1 MLKFQTILFQHQH
14 HHAPSFIT
22 TSNMDPDAS
31 TNNLARARAYYNDKQ
46 YPKAAAIFKQIANS
60 CACGVQARTS
70 PCCCKSLV
78 SAFANS
84 AVEAELRK
92 KCICSAKSDVR
103 CKNAGHVDAL
113 DGLAAVH
120 EAKSSLDTAMVIA
133 EAMINLAPRE
143 PKGFLRLGRL
153 LRLKRSYRQAF
164 QTYQQGIEIVSKKN
178 PSHPLLS
185 TLRQMRDKI
194 KYPAVAKDPLPVM
207 PLELIAMILKY
218 LDFRSLCRCL
228 RVSRSWKNLLTTKDA
243 SIQSLW
249 RIQHFDRCTKTVRVR
264 PALLQKYAAYA
275 GSRVTELRIKN
286 CHHFCIDESVFQW
299 IATCRGLKT
308 FKLQGSKEISDLSLI
323 SRTINPCLPQLTSL
337 YLGFYSPFL
346 EEFVHKIVTSSA
358 ATLQELTILNF
369 PSRLTKRFGSTEVA
383 VWPVLQRLRTL
394 RLGGPPYKEK
404 AVFNISSFMWVS
416 PNVEEVWLEGAYV
429 TFREDH
435 EHPDNPWPHLKRLF
449 VGQEV
454 RWQRLADAPFPI
466 PSEIEELHLMHCDH
480 IFSFL
485 SGPFLQNPDTY
496 PEPKNLRKFILR
508 DRVPSR
514 DAWPGYLQRWVRPGL
529 ESGSLKELG
538 MMFPKP
544 HPYWLKSSQLKFL
557 SLKGLSLDFGT
568 DPFAIDE
575 ALSDLLDRFPNLE
588 GLDIAQEPFSNAAL
602 ARAVQKG
609 IKIIYHRG
617 DYHKRTEVREW
628 ALEKH
633 GSRVVEGDYILN
645 SPIYLPDERYKD
657 FY

>member
-1 MLKFQTILFQHQH
+1 MASST
-14 HHAPSFIT
+14 
-22 TSNMDPDAS
+22 DPDPSA
-31 TNNLARARAYYNDKQ
+31 NNLVRAKTYYNEKQ
-46 YPKAAAIFKQIANS
+46 YPKASAIFKQIANS
-60 CACGVQARTS
+60 CACGVQVRTS
-70 PCCCKSLV
+70 PCCCKSLMP
-78 SAFANS
+78 AFENG

-120 EAKSSLDTAMVIA
+120 EAKNLVDTAIIVA

-164 QTYQQGIEIVSKKN
+164 QIYQQGIELVSKKN
-178 PSHPLLS
+178 SSHPLLS

-194 KYPAVAKDPLPVM
+194 KYPAVATDPLTVM
-207 PLELIAMILKY
+207 PLELIAMIFKY

-228 RVSRSWKNLLTTKDA
+228 RVSKSWKNLLTTRDA
-243 SIQSLW
+243 TIQSLW
-249 RIQHFDRCTKTVRVR
+249 RIQHFDRCTKTIRVR
-264 PALLQKYAAYA
+264 PSLLQKYAGYA

-286 CHHFCIDESVFQW
+286 CNQFCIDENVFQW
-299 IATCRGLKT
+299 IATCPGLKT
-308 FKLQGSKEISDLSLI
+308 LKLQGSKEMSDLSPM
-323 SRTINPCLPQLTSL
+323 SRTIHPCLPQLTSL
-337 YLGFYSPFL
+337 YLGFYAPFL
-346 EEFVHKIVTSSA
+346 EEFVHKIVASSA
-358 ATLQELTILNF
+358 TTLQELTILNF

-429 TFREDH
+429 TFRGDH
-435 EHPDNPWPHLKRLF
+435 EHPENPWPRLKRLF

-454 RWQRLADAPFPI
+454 RWQRIADAPFPL

-496 PEPKNLRKFILR
+496 PEPKSLKKFTLR
-508 DRVPSR
+508 DRVPSA
-514 DAWPGYLQRWVRPGL
+514 DAWPGYLQRWVRPSL

-538 MMFPKP
+538 LMFPKP
-544 HPYWLKSSQLKFL
+544 HPYWLKSPHLRFL
-557 SLKGLSLDFGT
+557 SLKGLSLEWGT
-568 DPFAIDE
+568 DAFTLDQ
-575 ALSDLLDRFPNLE
+575 ALGDLLSRFPNVE
-588 GLDIAQEPFSNAAL
+588 GLDVAQEPLSNGAL

-609 IKIIYHRG
+609 VKTIYHRG
-617 DYHKRTEVREW
+617 DWHKRTEVREW

-633 GSRVVEGDYILN
+633 GARIVEGDYIPN

>member
-1 MLKFQTILFQHQH
+1 MASSTE
-14 HHAPSFIT
+14 
-22 TSNMDPDAS
+22 PDAS
-31 TNNLARARAYYNDKQ
+31 ANNLARAKTYYNEKQ

-60 CACGVQARTS
+60 CACGVQVRTS
-70 PCCCKSLV
+70 PCCCKSLLP
-78 SAFANS
+78 AFADG
-84 AVEAELRK
+84 AVEAELKK

-103 CKNAGHVDAL
+103 CKNAGHIDAL

-120 EAKSSLDTAMVIA
+120 EAKNLVDTAIIIA

-143 PKGFLRLGRL
+143 PKGFLRLGRI

-164 QTYQQGIEIVSKKN
+164 QIYQQGIELVSKKN
-178 PSHPLLS
+178 SSHPLLS

-194 KYPAVAKDPLPVM
+194 KYPAVATDPLTVM
-207 PLELIAMILKY
+207 PLELIAMIFKY

-228 RVSRSWKNLLTTKDA
+228 RVSKSWRNLLTTRDA
-243 SIQSLW
+243 TIQSLW
-249 RIQHFDRCTKTVRVR
+249 RIQHFDRCTRFSRVR
-264 PALLQKYAAYA
+264 PSLLQKYAGYA
-275 GSRVTELRIKN
+275 GSRVTELRIRN
-286 CHHFCIDESVFQW
+286 CSQFCIDESVFQW
-299 IATCRGLKT
+299 IATCPGLKT
-308 FKLQGSKEISDLSLI
+308 LKLQGKETSDQFPM
-323 SRTINPCLPQLTSL
+323 SRTIHPCLPQLTSL
-337 YLGFYSPFL
+337 YFGFYAPFL
-346 EEFVHKIVTSSA
+346 EEFVHKIVASSA
-358 ATLQELTILNF
+358 TTLKELTILNF

-429 TFREDH
+429 TFRGDH
-435 EHPDNPWPHLKRLF
+435 EHPENPWPRLKRLF

-454 RWQRLADAPFPI
+454 RWQRLADAPFPL

-496 PEPKNLRKFILR
+496 PEPKSLQKFTLR

-514 DAWPGYLQRWVRPGL
+514 DAWPGYLQRWVRPSL

-538 MMFPKP
+538 IMFPKP
-544 HPYWLKSSQLKFL
+544 HPYWLKSSKLKFL
-557 SLKGLSLDFGT
+557 SLKGLSLEFGT
-568 DPFAIDE
+568 DPLTVDE
-575 ALSDLLDRFPNLE
+575 ALSDLLERFPNVE

-609 IKIIYHRG
+609 VKIIYHRG
-617 DYHKRTEVREW
+617 DFYKRTEVREW

-633 GSRVVEGDYILN
+633 GARVVEGDYILN